1 MLSRLAL
8 RSVKINNGCL
18 TIIRPSTSVTKS
30 EDAQKAVT
38 FERPK
43 QLVYP
48 GKVRIGFIPEEWFQF
63 FYPKTGVT
71 GPYVFGTSVLAYLF
85 SKEIWVVEHE
95 FVTGLSLGIFAVFCI
110 KKFGPKVAEFL
121 DKELDN
127 TAQFELN
134 GQTML
139 YDAKRENI
147 GLQLEAAYRQR
158 LVQIHSEVK
167 KRLDYQLETTNVKTK
182 LEQRHMVNWIVENV
196 RKAITPDQENAAL
209 KQCLANLKTLS
220 ANA

>member
-18 TIIRPSTSVTKS
+18 TIIRPSTTVTKS

-110 KKFGPKVAEFL
+110 KKFGPKLAEFL
-121 DKELDN
+121 DKELDKQEKMLTDFRTDSISEIQNKIDYEN

-139 YDAKRENI
+139 YEAKRENI

-158 LVQIHSEVK
+158 LVQIHSEVIQFT
-167 KRLDYQLETTNVKTK
+167 YAMT
-182 LEQRHMVNWIVENV
+182 VN
-196 RKAITPDQENAAL
+196 
-209 KQCLANLKTLS
+209 
-220 ANA
+220 